1 MTLALQN
8 GYHSL
13 HQLGVAHSIEAWK
26 EGELVGGVF
35 GISVGGFFAGESMF
49 HRATDASKAA
59 LWRLVTHLRER
70 GYQLL
75 DVQWTNDHTRSL
87 GAEDIPREKYLR
99 RLKAALRLPV
109 TFSDES
115 SPAALKA

>member
-1 MTLALQN
+1 
-8 GYHSL
+8 
-13 HQLGVAHSIEAWK
+13 
-26 EGELVGGVF
+26 
-35 GISVGGFFAGESMF
+35 
-49 HRATDASKAA
+49 
-59 LWRLVTHLRER
+59 LRER